1 MTSSR
6 PILVFDL
13 DDTLYDELSYL
24 RSGLRAVAAFAA
36 AETGVDEGALLGL
49 LEAALDEDRSG
60 VFDRAFARTGVRSS
74 RLVRRCVGVYRTHT
88 PTLSLHPAAERCLDR
103 FSDHRTFLVTDGNTT
118 AQARKVAALG
128 LEAKFEKVFLTWRYG
143 HARSKP
149 SPWCFEKIR
158 ALTGARPCDVI
169 YVGDNPSKDFVG
181 LRPLGYGT
189 IRVLTGQHAG
199 RAAAPGHDAELTLP
213 DLDAL
218 TRDTV
223 SALHGRLAAAHAE
236 EPTP

>member
-13 DDTLYDELSYL
+13 DDTLYDELSYV

-36 AETGVDEGALLGL
+36 AETGFPEDRLVELLDQAL
-49 LEAALDEDRSG
+49 AEDRSG
-60 VFDRAFARTGVRSS
+60 VIDRAFARAGIGSR
-74 RLVRRCVGVYRTHT
+74 RLVNRCVGVYRTHT
-88 PTLSLHPAAERCLDR
+88 PELSLHPAAERCLER

-118 AQARKVAALG
+118 AQGRKVAALG
-128 LEAKFEKVFLTWRYG
+128 LDRRFEKVFLTYRYG

-149 SPWCFEKIR
+149 SPYCFEKIR
-158 ALTGARPCDVI
+158 ALTGARACDVI
-169 YVGDNPSKDFVG
+169 YIADNPSKDFVG

-189 IRVLTGQHAG
+189 IRVLTGQHAQ
-199 RAAAPGHDAELTLP
+199 RQAAPGHDAQLTVP

-218 TRDTV
+218 TRERI
-223 SALHGRLAAAHAE
+223 SRLHAELAHANVE
-236 EPTP
+236 ELTP

>member
-13 DDTLYDELSYL
+13 DDTLYDELSYV
-24 RSGLRAVAAFAA
+24 RGGLRAVAAFAA
-36 AETGVDEGALLGL
+36 GETGVDKDRLVALLE
-49 LEAALDEDRSG
+49 EALAEDRSG
-60 VFDRAFARTGVRSS
+60 VIDRAFRRAGIHSA

-88 PTLSLHPAAERCLDR
+88 PTLSLHPAAEQCLER
-103 FSDHRTFLVTDGNTT
+103 FADHRTFLVTDGNTT
-118 AQARKVAALG
+118 AQSRKVAALG
-128 LEAKFEKVFLTWRYG
+128 LERRFEKVFLTYRYG

-149 SPWCFEKIR
+149 SPYCFERIR
-158 ALTGARPCDVI
+158 ALTGARACDII
-169 YVGDNPSKDFVG
+169 YIADNPAKDFVG

-199 RAAAPGHDAELTLP
+199 RQAAPGHDADITLP

-218 TRDTV
+218 TRERV
-223 SALHGRLAAAHAE
+223 SSLHRRLVEAYAKE
-236 EPTP
+236 LTP

>member
-13 DDTLYDELSYL
+13 DDTLYDELSYV

-36 AETGVDEGALLGL
+36 AETGADAGRLTALLD
-49 LEAALDEDRSG
+49 EALAEDRSG
-60 VFDRAFARTGVRSS
+60 VIDRAFARAGIGS
-74 RLVRRCVGVYRTHT
+74 RKLVRRCIGVYRTHT
-88 PTLSLHPAAERCLDR
+88 PLLSLHPAAERCLQR
-103 FSDHRTFLVTDGNTT
+103 FADHRTFLVTDGNTT

-128 LEAKFEKVFLTWRYG
+128 LERRFEKVFLTYRYG
-143 HARSKP
+143 HDRSKP
-149 SPWCFEKIR
+149 SPYCFEKIR
-158 ALTGARPCDVI
+158 ALAGVRTCDVI

-199 RAAAPGHDAELTLP
+199 RKAAPGHDADLTLP

-218 TRDTV
+218 TRERV
-223 SALHGRLAAAHAE
+223 GELHARLIEACAK
-236 EPTP
+236 EPPP

>member
-13 DDTLYDELSYL
+13 DDTLYDELSYV

-36 AETGVDEGALLGL
+36 AETGVDEGRLSALLD
-49 LEAALDEDRSG
+49 EALTEDRSG
-60 VFDRAFARTGVRSS
+60 VIDRAFARAGIAGWT
-74 RLVRRCVGVYRTHT
+74 LVRRSVGVYRTHT
-88 PTLSLHPAAERCLDR
+88 PMLSLHPAAERCLQR

-128 LEAKFEKVFLTWRYG
+128 LERRFEKVFLTWRYG
-143 HARSKP
+143 RARSKP
-149 SPWCFEKIR
+149 SPYCFERIR
-158 ALTGARPCDVI
+158 AITGAPARDVI
-169 YVGDNPSKDFVG
+169 YIADNPAKDFVG

-189 IRVLTGQHAG
+189 IRVLTGQHAA
-199 RAAAPGHDAELTLP
+199 RPAAPGHDAHISVP

-218 TRDTV
+218 TRERV
-223 SALHGRLAAAHAE
+223 SRLHATLTGDDPKDA
-236 EPTP
+236 TP

>member
-13 DDTLYDELSYL
+13 DDTLYDELSYV

-36 AETGVDEGALLGL
+36 GETGVAQQRLVEL
-49 LEAALDEDRSG
+49 LEQSLAEDRSG
-60 VFDRAFARTGVRSS
+60 VIDRAFARAGIASR
-74 RLVRRCVGVYRTHT
+74 RLVRRCIGVYRTHT
-88 PTLSLHPAAERCLDR
+88 PVLSLHPAAERCLDR
-103 FSDHRTFLVTDGNTT
+103 FADHRTFLVTDGNTS

-128 LEAKFEKVFLTWRYG
+128 LERRFEKVFLTYRYG

-149 SPWCFEKIR
+149 SPYCFEKIR
-158 ALTGARPCDVI
+158 SLTGAPPCDVI
-169 YVGDNPSKDFVG
+169 YIADNPAKDFVG

-189 IRVLTGQHAG
+189 IRVLTGQHAQ
-199 RAAAPGHDAELTLP
+199 RQAAPGHDAQLTVP

-218 TRDTV
+218 TREQV
-223 SALHGRLAAAHAE
+223 SRLHADLAGAHAKE
-236 EPTP
+236 LTR